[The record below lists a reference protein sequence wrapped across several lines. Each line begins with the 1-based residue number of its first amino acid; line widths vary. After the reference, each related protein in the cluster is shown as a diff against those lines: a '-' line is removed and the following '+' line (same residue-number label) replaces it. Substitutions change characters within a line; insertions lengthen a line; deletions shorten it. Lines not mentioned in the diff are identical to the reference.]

1 MIPLIRT
8 VNPEQHAS
16 QRTRIIEAAA
26 VEFALHGVDGSSTAA
41 ICRRAG
47 IGSGTLFHYFPT
59 KIEIFHALFREDL
72 ERNALVCDEV
82 LAQPAAAGLQ
92 QLLDHLVADLD
103 NPLVPGLTAAALLQV
118 NRDEVFARMLAE
130 DEALVRRTLTVLLAR
145 LIAEGRALPFPPSA
159 TARWI
164 QRLLDACYLSAGD
177 DEADALS
184 TVGEL
189 RTMINWL
196 IGVTT

>member
-1 MIPLIRT
+1 
-8 VNPEQHAS
+8 
-16 QRTRIIEAAA
+16 

-59 KIEIFHALFREDL
+59 KIEIFHALFRDDL
-72 ERNALVCDEV
+72 QRNALLCEEV
-82 LAQPAAAGLQ
+82 LTQPPAAGLE
-92 QLLDHLVADLD
+92 QLLDHLVADLHD
-103 NPLVPGLTAAALLQV
+103 PLVPGLTAAALLQV
-118 NRDEVFARMLAE
+118 NRDETFARMLAE
-130 DEALVRRTLTVLLAR
+130 DEAVVRRTLTVLLER
-145 LIAEGRALPFPPSA
+145 LVTGRTLPFPPTA

-177 DEADALS
+177 DDADAAS
-184 TVGEL
+184 TAAEL

-196 IGVTT
+196 VGSAP

>member
-1 MIPLIRT
+1 M
-8 VNPEQHAS
+8 NPEQHAR

-72 ERNALVCDEV
+72 ERNALVCEEV
-82 LAQPAAAGLQ
+82 LAQPAAAGLGH
-92 QLLDHLVADLD
+92 LLDHLVADLG

-118 NRDEVFARMLAE
+118 NRDEVFASMLAE
-130 DEALVRRTLTVLLAR
+130 DEAVVRRTLTVLLER
-145 LIAEGRALPFPPSA
+145 LVAEGRRLPFPPSA

-177 DEADALS
+177 EDADPPA
-184 TVGEL
+184 TVAEL
-189 RTMINWL
+189 RTMIDWL
-196 IGVTT
+196 VGAQVSDGR

>member
-1 MIPLIRT
+1 M
-8 VNPEQHAS
+8 
-16 QRTRIIEAAA
+16 EAAA

-59 KIEIFHALFREDL
+59 KIEIFHALFRNDL
-72 ERNALVCDEV
+72 QRNASVCEEV

-92 QLLDHLVADLD
+92 QLLEHLVADLD

-118 NRDEVFARMLAE
+118 NRDEVFASMLAE
-130 DEALVRRTLTVLLAR
+130 DEAVVRRTLTVLLER
-145 LIAEGRALPFPPSA
+145 LVADGRRLPFPPSA

-164 QRLLDACYLSAGD
+164 QRLLDACYLSAGEED
-177 DEADALS
+177 ADALD

-189 RTMINWL
+189 RAMINWL
-196 IGVTT
+196 VGGTTSVPAPALIPPADSAP

>member
-1 MIPLIRT
+1 M
-8 VNPEQHAS
+8 
-16 QRTRIIEAAA
+16 
-26 VEFALHGVDGSSTAA
+26 EFALHGVDGSSTAE
-41 ICRRAG
+41 ICLRAG

-72 ERNALVCDEV
+72 ERNALVCEEV
-82 LAQPAAAGLQ
+82 LAQPAATGLG
-92 QLLDHLVADLD
+92 QLLDHLVADLG

-130 DEALVRRTLTVLLAR
+130 DEALVRRTLTVLLER

-177 DEADALS
+177 EDADPPA
-184 TVGEL
+184 TVAEL
-189 RTMINWL
+189 RTMIDWL
-196 IGVTT
+196 VGGSP

>member
-1 MIPLIRT
+1 M
-8 VNPEQHAS
+8 
-16 QRTRIIEAAA
+16 
-26 VEFALHGVDGSSTAA
+26 DGSSTSA

-59 KIEIFHALFREDL
+59 KIEIFHALFRDDL
-72 ERNALVCDEV
+72 QRNAAVCRET
-82 LAQPAAAGLQ
+82 LAQPATAGLQ

-103 NPLVPGLTAAALLQV
+103 NPLIPGLTAAALLQV

-130 DEALVRRTLTVLLAR
+130 DEAVVRRTLTVLLER
-145 LIAEGRALPFPPSA
+145 LVAEGRRLPFPPSA

-177 DEADALS
+177 DDADPPT
-184 TVGEL
+184 TVAEL
-189 RTMINWL
+189 QTMINWL
-196 IGVTT
+196 VGVPELSPELSSPPAGNAP

>member
-1 MIPLIRT
+1 MIPLVRT
-8 VNPEQHAS
+8 VNPEQHAR

-59 KIEIFHALFREDL
+59 KIEIFHALLRDDL
-72 ERNALVCDEV
+72 QRNASVCEEV
-82 LAQPAAAGLQ
+82 LARPAAAGLER
-92 QLLDHLVADLD
+92 LLEHLVADLD
-103 NPLVPGLTAAALLQV
+103 DPLVPGLTAAALLQV
-118 NRDEVFARMLAE
+118 NRDEAFATMLAE
-130 DEALVRRTLTVLLAR
+130 DEAVVRGTLTVLLER
-145 LIAEGRALPFPPSA
+145 LVAEGRALPFPPSA

-177 DEADALS
+177 EDAQAP
-184 TVGEL
+184 TTIAEL

-196 IGVTT
+196 IGVPT